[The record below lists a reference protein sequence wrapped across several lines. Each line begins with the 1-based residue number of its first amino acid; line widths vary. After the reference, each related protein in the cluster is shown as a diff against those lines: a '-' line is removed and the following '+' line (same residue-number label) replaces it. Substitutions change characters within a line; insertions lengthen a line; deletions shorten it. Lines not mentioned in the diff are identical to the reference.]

1 MNKLK
6 LQLEIIRENSVD
18 LISEEELI
26 EKLKISLKKKIPL
39 KIKVGFD
46 PTAKDLHLGH
56 TVLLRKLRKLQE
68 LGHWVYFIVGDF
80 TARIGDPSG
89 LTERKPLSLKE
100 IKNNAQTYTHQAFRI
115 LDRKKTKIIFNS
127 CWYNDLK
134 LTDFLPLLSH
144 YTVARMMERDDFSYR
159 LKEGFPLSILEFIYP
174 LIQGYDSVKIKA
186 DIEVGGTDQKF
197 NLIVGRHLQ
206 EAFGQKPQ
214 VVVTLPLLV
223 GLDGKNKMSKS
234 LGNYIGITEPPKDMF
249 GKIMSIPDEIMDDYF
264 RLLTEVESEE
274 VEGLHPKDKKMLLA
288 FSIVS
293 QYYSEKVA
301 QKEKEEF
308 ERVFSKKEIPLEVPT
323 YYVEEE
329 KIDLVELLPK
339 IGVVSA
345 KNEVRRL
352 ISQKGIKRV
361 LKKTAITVEERWIK
375 IDKEVTLKV
384 GKKKFLKLVKKDE
397 GKAAIL

>member
-1 MNKLK
+1 MDKLK
-6 LQLEIIRENSVD
+6 LHLKAIRENSVD
-18 LISEEELI
+18 LISEEELV
-26 EKLKISLKKKIPL
+26 EKLKISLRKGVPL

-46 PTAKDLHLGH
+46 PTAKDIHLGH

-89 LTERKPLSLKE
+89 LAERKPLSLEE
-100 IKNNAQTYTHQAFRI
+100 IKSNAQTYTHQAFRI
-115 LDRKKTKIIFNS
+115 LDRKKTRVIFNS
-127 CWYNDLK
+127 RWYNNLK

-159 LKEGFPLSILEFIYP
+159 LKEGFPLSILEFVYP

-197 NLIVGRHLQ
+197 NLIVGRHMQ

-264 RLLTEVESEE
+264 RLLTGVN
-274 VEGLHPKDKKMLLA
+274 VKRIEGLHPKDKKILLA
-288 FSIVS
+288 VSIVS
-293 QYYSEKVA
+293 QYYSKKIA
-301 QKEKEEF
+301 QKEKKEF
-308 ERVFSKKEIPLEVPT
+308 ERVFSKKELPLNVPT
-323 YYVEEE
+323 YYVGEERV
-329 KIDLVELLPK
+329 DLVELLPK

-352 ISQKGIKRV
+352 ISQRGIKRLSEKATIV
-361 LKKTAITVEERWIK
+361 VEERCIK

-397 GKAAIL
+397 GEAAIL